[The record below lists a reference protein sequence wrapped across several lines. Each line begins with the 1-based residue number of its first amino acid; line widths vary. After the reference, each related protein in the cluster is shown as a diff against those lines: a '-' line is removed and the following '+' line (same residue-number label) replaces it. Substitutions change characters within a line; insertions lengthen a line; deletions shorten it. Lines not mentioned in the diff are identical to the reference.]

1 MEPRVKDLMRELLES
16 YLNSVE
22 AILDMDLTP
31 EDMGKVGGGLQQ
43 SVRQYFAGLRWH
55 DDNHLRQMLHTRQ
68 ALDPHCLDLMEA
80 GQVNHALNLWSEAR
94 GRLIAELIG
103 VTAGQLD
110 AHPLG
115 EAEWS
120 IAEIAR
126 HVAGSD
132 AWFVENL
139 RTAAGR

>member
-1 MEPRVKDLMRELLES
+1 MEPRVKELMRELFES

-22 AILDMDLTP
+22 AILDMGLTP
-31 EDMGKVGGGLQQ
+31 EDVGKVGGELRE
-43 SVRQYFAGLRWH
+43 SVSQYFADLRWH

-68 ALDPHCLDLMEA
+68 TLDPHCLDLMEA
-80 GQVNHALNLWSEAR
+80 GQVNYALNLWSEAR

-103 VTAGQLD
+103 VAAGQLD

-126 HVAGSD
+126 HVTGSD

>member
-1 MEPRVKDLMRELLES
+1 MEPRVRDLMRQLFES
-16 YLNSVE
+16 YLDSVE
-22 AILDMDLTP
+22 AILDMGLTP
-31 EDMGKVGGGLQQ
+31 QDMGKVGGELQEPV
-43 SVRQYFAGLRWH
+43 SQYFADLRWH

-68 ALDPHCLDLMEA
+68 ALDPHCLDTMEA
-80 GQVNHALNLWSEAR
+80 GQVNYALNLWGEAR
-94 GRLIAELIG
+94 GRLIAELVG

-126 HVAGSD
+126 HVAESD
-132 AWFVENL
+132 AWLVENL
-139 RTAAGR
+139 RAAAGR

>member
-1 MEPRVKDLMRELLES
+1 MESRVKDLMRQLFES

-22 AILDMDLTP
+22 AILDMGLTP
-31 EDMGKVGGGLQQ
+31 GDMGKVGGELREPVSQD
-43 SVRQYFAGLRWH
+43 FADLRWH

-80 GQVNHALNLWSEAR
+80 GQVNYALNLWGEVR

-120 IAEIAR
+120 IAQIAR
-126 HVAGSD
+126 HVAESD
-132 AWFVENL
+132 AWLVENL
-139 RTAAGR
+139 RAAAGR

>member
-1 MEPRVKDLMRELLES
+1 MESRVKDLMRQLFES

-22 AILDMDLTP
+22 AILDMGLTP
-31 EDMGKVGGGLQQ
+31 GDMGKVGGELREPV
-43 SVRQYFAGLRWH
+43 SQYFADLRWH

-80 GQVNHALNLWSEAR
+80 GQVNYALNLWGEAR

-115 EAEWS
+115 ETEWS

-126 HVAGSD
+126 HLAESD
-132 AWFVENL
+132 AWLVENL
-139 RTAAGR
+139 RAAAGR

>member
-1 MEPRVKDLMRELLES
+1 MEAQVKDLMRQLFES

-22 AILDMDLTP
+22 AILDMGLTP
-31 EDMGKVGGGLQQ
+31 EDVRKVGGELQA
-43 SVRQYFAGLRWH
+43 SVSEYFADLRWH

-68 ALDPHCLDLMEA
+68 SLDPHCHDLMVA
-80 GQVNHALNLWSEAR
+80 GQVNYALNLWGETR
-94 GRLIAELIG
+94 GRLIAELAG

-132 AWFVENL
+132 AWMVDNI
-139 RTAAGR
+139 RAAAGR

>member
-1 MEPRVKDLMRELLES
+1 MEPQVKELMRGLFES

-31 EDMGKVGGGLQQ
+31 EEMSKVGGALQQ
-43 SVRQYFAGLRWH
+43 SVSQYFAGMRWH

-68 ALDPHCLDLMEA
+68 ALDPHCLDLMEG
-80 GQVNHALNLWSEAR
+80 GQVNHALNLWGEAR
-94 GRLIAELIG
+94 ARLITELIG

-120 IAEIAR
+120 IAEIAS
-126 HVAGSD
+126 HLAGGD
-132 AWFVENL
+132 AWFVDNL
-139 RTAAGR
+139 QAAAGR

>member
-1 MEPRVKDLMRELLES
+1 MEPRVKELMRELFES

-22 AILDMDLTP
+22 AILDMGLTP
-31 EDMGKVGGGLQQ
+31 EDMGKVGGKLQA
-43 SVRQYFAGLRWH
+43 SVSEYFTTLHWH

-80 GQVNHALNLWSEAR
+80 GQVNYALNLWSEAR

-115 EAEWS
+115 EEEWS

-139 RTAAGR
+139 RAAAGR

>member
-1 MEPRVKDLMRELLES
+1 MRELFES

-22 AILDMDLTP
+22 AILDMGLTP
-31 EDMGKVGGGLQQ
+31 QDMGKVGGDLQEPV
-43 SVRQYFAGLRWH
+43 SQYFADLRWH

-80 GQVNHALNLWSEAR
+80 GQVNYALNLWCEAR
-94 GRLIAELIG
+94 ARLIAELIG

-132 AWFVENL
+132 AWLVENL
-139 RTAAGR
+139 QTAAGQ

>member
-1 MEPRVKDLMRELLES
+1 MEPRVKELMRELFES

-22 AILDMDLTP
+22 AILDTGLTP
-31 EDMGKVGGGLQQ
+31 EDMGKVGGELQA
-43 SVRQYFAGLRWH
+43 SVSEYFADLRWH

-80 GQVNHALNLWSEAR
+80 GQVNYALNLWSEAR

-139 RTAAGR
+139 RAAAGR